1 MEDILISIKPQ
12 YVNKIL
18 SGCKLIELRT
28 RKVNVPE
35 GTKVWIYSTLPE
47 GEIVA
52 SGLIEKIELTSPENA
67 WEKYSGVLCINSDDF
82 NEYVGENNEVCLLH
96 LNQIKELSKRLS
108 LNHLRSETNF
118 HPPQFFMKVS
128 QSHRIAKILSMASAC

>member
-28 RKVNVPE
+28 RKVNVPA
-35 GTKVWIYSTLPE
+35 GTKIWIYSTLPE

-52 SGLIEKIELTSPENA
+52 SGIIEKIELTSPANA
-67 WEKYSGVLCINSDDF
+67 WGKYSKILCINNDDF
-82 NEYVGENNEVCLLH
+82 NEYVGENTEVCLLH
-96 LNQIKELSKRLS
+96 LNHVKELSHKLS
-108 LNHLRSETNF
+108 LKQLRQSETSF
-118 HPPQFFMKVS
+118 QPPQFFMRLS
-128 QSHRIAKILSMASAC
+128 QNHGLSRILNLTS

>member
-28 RKVNVPE
+28 RKVNVPA
-35 GTKVWIYSTLPE
+35 GTKIWIYSTLPE

-52 SGLIEKIELTSPENA
+52 SGIIERIELTSPENA
-67 WEKYSGVLCINSDDF
+67 WEKYSEILCINNNDF
-82 NEYVGENNEVCLLH
+82 NEYVGDNTEVCLLH
-96 LNQIKELSKRLS
+96 LNHIKELSKKLS
-108 LNHLRSETNF
+108 LKQLRQSETIN
-118 HPPQFFMKVS
+118 PA
-128 QSHRIAKILSMASAC
+128 IN